1 MVWHNRRQFVI
12 WNYLNQWWPSLL
24 THICVT
30 RSRENVDIVLLDFA
44 FLSLHHH
51 IYTALH
57 WRHNESDSVS
67 NHQRLDCL
75 LNRLFRRRSK
85 KISKLHVPG
94 LCEWKPQ
101 MTGGFPPQRASNAEN
116 SSIWW
121 RHHGFVTYL
130 PLYNYDVK
138 QGIILRVTGFCENP
152 PVTGGFPSHRAGD
165 ADFDVCLMLNK

>member
-57 WRHNESDSVS
+57 WRHNESDNVS

-75 LNRLFRRRSK
+75 LNRLFRHRSK

-101 MTGGFPPQRASNAEN
+101 MTGGSP
-116 SSIWW
+116 
-121 RHHGFVTYL
+121 HKG
-130 PLYNYDVK
+130 
-138 QGIILRVTGFCENP
+138 
-152 PVTGGFPSHRAGD
+152 PVTRIIVPFDGVIMGLLLIYPCIIMTSGKESFCALPAFVRGIHRSPVD
-165 ADFDVCLMLNK
+165 SPHTEPVTQTLMFVWC